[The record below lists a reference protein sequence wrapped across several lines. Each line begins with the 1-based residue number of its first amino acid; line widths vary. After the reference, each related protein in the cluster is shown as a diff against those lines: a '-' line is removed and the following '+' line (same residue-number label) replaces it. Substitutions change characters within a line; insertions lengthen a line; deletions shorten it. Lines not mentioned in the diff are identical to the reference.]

1 MDVERNE
8 VILKNLA
15 MPHSPRIYDGDLYLL
30 LSATGEL
37 VKVDPDRRSYRV
49 IKTIDGFV
57 RGMAKMGDYLFI
69 GLSKLRQNSSS
80 FKHLEIAKKSN
91 RVGISVIHL
100 PTGALVGE
108 LMYQTSVDEIYD
120 IQVLPGIL
128 RPGILNTINPMY
140 KYGQTIPGDT
150 YWASETTTDQ

>member
-1 MDVERNE
+1 
-8 VILKNLA
+8 
-15 MPHSPRIYDGDLYLL
+15 
-30 LSATGEL
+30 
-37 VKVDPDRRSYRV
+37 
-49 IKTIDGFV
+49 
-57 RGMAKMGDYLFI
+57 MAKMGDYLFI

-140 KYGQTIPGDT
+140 KYGLSIPGDT